1 MKLMATLRIT
11 RTSEYANRLRKI
23 KLILDNKELS
33 LIANGETKDFEI
45 PVGVH
50 TLQAKIDWCSSN
62 RLTFTIAESGIKSFD
77 LSSFAKHSTLGVF
90 SAIYYITFGASKYL
104 NLKEK
109 VN

>member
-1 MKLMATLRIT
+1 MKHMATLKIT

-45 PVGVH
+45 AAGEH

-62 RLTFTIAESGIKSFD
+62 KLTFTIAEPGIKAFD
-77 LSSFAKHSTLGVF
+77 LSSFAKHSTLGIF
-90 SAIYYITFGASKYL
+90 SAVYYITLGASKYL

-109 VN
+109 TN